1 MATLVAP
8 RIESAGA
15 KLIAPPWHTAVLVTL
30 FLVLAVSG
38 AFFQRQTRTHPEIL
52 QQHPHVA
59 PLYLYLIAMEWGLF
73 VYVWKGGLRRTGINL
88 SELIGGRW
96 TSARKVFLDAALA
109 LGLWGIWTILEIAW
123 FRWLGPTHAASI
135 QTLLPRGALEILL
148 WIAVS
153 ISAGICEEFVFR
165 GYFQKQFEA
174 FTHRAWMAL
183 LLQSL
188 LFGISHG
195 YQGIEACVRI
205 AIFGFL
211 YGLLALWRKSLRPG
225 MMAHAW
231 SDILSGLFR
240 L

>member
-1 MATLVAP
+1 MATLTAP
-8 RIESAGA
+8 RIESANA
-15 KLIAPPWHTAVLVTL
+15 KLVAPPWHTVVLVTL
-30 FLVLAVSG
+30 FLILALGG
-38 AFFQRQTRTHPEIL
+38 AFFQRETRTHPGIL

-59 PLYLYLIAMEWGLF
+59 PLYFYLIAMEWGLF
-73 VYVWKGGLRRTGINL
+73 VYVWKGGLRRTGTKL

-96 TSARKVFLDAALA
+96 TSAREVLVDAALA
-109 LGLWGIWTILEIAW
+109 LGLWGIWTLLEMIW
-123 FRWLGPTHAASI
+123 VRRLGPDHAASI
-135 QTLLPRGALEILL
+135 QTLLPRHALEILL

-174 FTHRAWMAL
+174 FTHRKWIAL
-183 LLQSL
+183 FLQSV

-195 YQGIEACVRI
+195 YQGIEACVKI
-205 AIFGFL
+205 AIFGSL

-231 SDILSGLFR
+231 SDILSGIFGI
-240 L
+240 